1 MSGVRPRAAGKFR
14 TRTPMSGYLV
24 SGRHGSEAERSDGS
38 GKWSEAVCMV
48 RMGLFARACPKRRS
62 YGCAIGLGSLLRIAG
77 CLPFRIR
84 SAYRCGA
91 SCPCDGTRE
100 EARPSV
106 GHVSPAGLFRPDS
119 SARTFSPDVPLRT
132 FPSYS
137 LGGRFVSGSRGAL
150 RFRRRILAAA
160 FPFVRFFSYIS
171 LKDNRPYC

>member
-77 CLPFRIR
+77 CLSFRIR
-84 SAYRCGA
+84 SAYHCGA

-100 EARPSV
+100 EVRPSV
-106 GHVSPAGLFRPDS
+106 GHVPPAGLFRPDS
-119 SARTFSPDVPLRT
+119 SARTFCI
-132 FPSYS
+132 
-137 LGGRFVSGSRGAL
+137 RFSRSIAIPETNPCRG
-150 RFRRRILAAA
+150 FS
-160 FPFVRFFSYIS
+160 FCPFFSYIR

>member
-1 MSGVRPRAAGKFR
+1 MSGVRLRAAGKFR

-24 SGRHGSEAERSDGS
+24 SGRYGSEAERSDGS

-77 CLPFRIR
+77 CLSFRIR

-91 SCPCDGTRE
+91 FCPCDGTRE
-100 EARPSV
+100 EVRHWSAMCLP
-106 GHVSPAGLFRPDS
+106 PDFPV
-119 SARTFSPDVPLRT
+119 RTHPLEPFLRTHPFVPFSPTR
-132 FPSYS
+132 

-160 FPFVRFFSYIS
+160 FPFVRFFRIFA
-171 LKDNRPYC
+171 

>member
-1 MSGVRPRAAGKFR
+1 VSGVRPRAAGQFR

-77 CLPFRIR
+77 CLSFRIR

-91 SCPCDGTRE
+91 FCPCDETRE
-100 EARPSV
+100 EVR
-106 GHVSPAGLFRPDS
+106 HRPAGCLPPDFPV
-119 SARTFSPDVPLRT
+119 RTHPLGPFLRTHPFVPFSPTR
-132 FPSYS
+132 

-160 FPFVRFFSYIS
+160 FPFVRFFRIFA
-171 LKDNRPYC
+171 